1 MSEPEKTE
9 NTGLYLRLLG
19 LAAVVAFAVMAGLWL
34 GHWSVPE
41 ENPTF
46 PRNAGEPAAVAQQG
60 AAAQAVAPEDP
71 SAPPLYFHARMD
83 SMEDWNTVSQEAA
96 LAAEAGIN
104 RVIVPVTLAWT
115 AGEPGEDVLAKLKR
129 FVEVNPR
136 AAFLLQVDMNPS
148 AAWIEAHPSEAM
160 VVDGAAQP
168 LPSPASQQWLEDGRT
183 ALNTLLES
191 VEGSEVSRRIMGYV
205 ICGLMEDR
213 WLMPAAGDRS
223 EVFRQGFRDWLMR
236 RYPSEEALAEAWGRP
251 GMKAGEVTLP
261 EHPGAP
267 DTGRVFVRL
276 PEEQPLAD
284 LLRCVSE
291 ITGDALAAFVS
302 HTAGTSV
309 ISPLLL
315 APYGHSLE
323 PSPNMAGHFALGNL
337 LESDLDGV
345 LSPVSYTDRGLGGAG
360 GYMGPVHS
368 LLLRGKTWVVLDDTR
383 TGMARDPETGAFT
396 RMRGLRAEDIFDVQ
410 RRNFAAALVHGLG
423 LAWSDPLAEGWL
435 LDKEQWRVFAKMREI
450 YTDHRPPPMTDPAA
464 AAEGAGPGLVVVVD
478 EASRFYQLCD
488 TPLNTLLL
496 AGGRDAALRAGLSVQ
511 FALLQDVLEGNI
523 GPAPVWLFL
532 NAFSL
537 DGTARRQLRARF
549 AQEQSCAVWLYAP
562 GYFNGEASVENISD
576 ITGMRVRAFDG
587 PAQGGSVFGLS
598 GQYLPQD
605 APFGAAAQWNPLF
618 YIEDEDADLLAS
630 YQASGRGSVAVKTM
644 PEGWTSVF
652 IAEPGVTPALLAEI
666 LRILEEPL
674 YAPPGDANYFDA
686 LYAGGGLL
694 SVHAGQAGKRAVSL
708 GEYCD
713 VQDLFDPAI
722 GWVQKESFIL
732 PLRTGETR
740 LFSVKP
746 MARQAI

>member
-1 MSEPEKTE
+1 MSEPGKTE

-19 LAAVVAFAVMAGLWL
+19 LAAAVAVAVVAGIWL
-34 GHWSVPE
+34 GRWSVPE
-41 ENPTF
+41 ENPVL
-46 PRNAGEPAAVAQQG
+46 PRSAGEPAAAAQQG
-60 AAAQAVAPEDP
+60 AAQTAVPEDP
-71 SAPPLYFHARMD
+71 SAPPLYFHARLE
-83 SMEDWNTVSQEAA
+83 SAEDWNTVSQEAA

-104 RVIVPVTLAWT
+104 RIIVPVTLAWT
-115 AGEPGEDVLAKLKR
+115 EGDPGEDVLAKLKR

-136 AAFLLQVDMNPS
+136 ALFLLQVDMNPS
-148 AAWIEAHPSEAM
+148 DAWMEAHPAEAM

-183 ALNTLLES
+183 ALNTLLGS
-191 VEGSEVSRRIMGYV
+191 IEGSEVSRRIMGYV

-213 WLMPAAGDRS
+213 WIMPAAGDRS
-223 EVFRQGFRDWLMR
+223 EVFRQGFRDWLIR
-236 RYPSEEALAEAWGRP
+236 RYQSEEDLAEAWGRP
-251 GMKAGEVTLP
+251 GMKADEVTLP

-267 DTGRVFVRL
+267 DTGRVFVSL
-276 PEEQPLAD
+276 PGEQPLSD

-291 ITGDALAAFVS
+291 TTGDALAAFVS
-302 HTAGTSV
+302 HTAATSV
-309 ISPLLL
+309 INPLLL
-315 APYGHSLE
+315 APYGFSLE
-323 PSPNMAGHFALGNL
+323 PSPNMTGHFALGNL

-345 LSPVSYTDRGLGGAG
+345 ISPVSYTDRGLGGAG
-360 GYMGPVHS
+360 GFMGPVHS
-368 LLLRGKTWVVLDDTR
+368 LLARGRTWVVLDDTR
-383 TGMARDPETGAFT
+383 TGMTRDPETGAYS

-435 LDKEQWRVFAKMREI
+435 LDRDQWQVFAKMREI
-450 YTDHRPPPMTDPAA
+450 YAVNRPPALTDAA
-464 AAEGAGPGLVVVVD
+464 AADAGPGLVVVVD

-496 AGGRDAALRAGLSVQ
+496 AGGRDTALRAGISVQ
-511 FALLQDVLEGNI
+511 FVLLQDVLEENI

-537 DGTARRQLRARF
+537 DETARRQLRARF
-549 AQEQSCAVWLYAP
+549 TREQSCAVWLYAP
-562 GYFNGEASVENISD
+562 GYFNGTAGEENVSD

-587 PAQGGSVFGLS
+587 PAQSGSVFGLS
-598 GQYLPQD
+598 GQYLAQD
-605 APFGAAAQWNPLF
+605 APFGAAASWNPLF
-618 YIEDEDADLLAS
+618 YIEDEDADVLAG

-644 PEGWTSVF
+644 PGGWTSVY

-674 YAPPGDANYFDA
+674 YAPPADTNHFDA
-686 LYAGGGLL
+686 LFAGGGLL
-694 SVHAGQAGKRAVSL
+694 SIHAGQAGKRAVSL

-722 GWVQKESFIL
+722 GWVQRESFIL

-740 LFSVKP
+740 LFTVKP
-746 MARQAI
+746 MARQTL